1 MLWAV
6 AFAIIIVALLIPVL
20 AVALE
25 APLLRRRREPEV
37 MTLPERHDPPTVELA
52 RRLLALE
59 DEVDDLSRAL
69 GELRDEVQFM
79 QQQHDAGG
87 PTDRARRPSPSE
99 P

>member
-20 AVALE
+20 AVALD

-37 MTLPERHDPPTVELA
+37 MTLPERHDPTVELA